1 MLSLKRSCFVPDGY
15 LTWKTIDAIE
25 QQELGVSKARFVI
38 LGFEDPFVDTRDSPT
53 LGRDRRM
60 LALQLISSHR
70 WPVRWF
76 DIRTAFLRVSR
87 QDVRILGVEPPEEMR
102 QLMGLED
109 HEVCE
114 LLQTAYGLINAPLL
128 WYSPFQPGFCDVTF

>member
-1 MLSLKRSCFVPDGY
+1 
-15 LTWKTIDAIE
+15 
-25 QQELGVSKARFVI
+25 
-38 LGFEDPFVDTRDSPT
+38 
-53 LGRDRRM
+53 M

-70 WPVRWF
+70 WPVRSF
-76 DIRTAFLRVSR
+76 DIRTAFLRGSR
-87 QDVRILGVEPPEEMR
+87 QDGEEMR

-109 HEVCE
+109 HEACE